1 MIRTVS
7 IFIVAPVKVPA
18 FISALRAGG
27 LWQALNRQLLPGLA
41 GTDLIRSRQRPAVF
55 LATDFWIS
63 EEDYER
69 SRLAPAC
76 LLLAQFL
83 RALTIC
89 QIDLGIFALPPQQAW
104 DRWDSPESL
113 AEIAQSLFHAET
125 EDA

>member
-1 MIRTVS
+1 
-7 IFIVAPVKVPA
+7 
-18 FISALRAGG
+18 
-27 LWQALNRQLLPGLA
+27 
-41 GTDLIRSRQRPAVF
+41 
-55 LATDFWIS
+55 
-63 EEDYER
+63 
-69 SRLAPAC
+69 LAPAC